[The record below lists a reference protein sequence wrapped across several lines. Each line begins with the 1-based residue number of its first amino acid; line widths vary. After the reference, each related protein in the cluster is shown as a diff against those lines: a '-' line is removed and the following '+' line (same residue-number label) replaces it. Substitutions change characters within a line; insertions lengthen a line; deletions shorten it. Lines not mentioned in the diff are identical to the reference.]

1 MIKKILKNINIS
13 NEEKDDNFSHSQ
25 NIINLIEEIIK
36 NENDYWKYVNILD
49 ELATLCYE
57 DPIDFRK
64 SFFSKNEQK
73 DEQKNE
79 KKNEK
84 KKENKAKENKL
95 TIDKIIDRILIVLE
109 KYEDSRNTF
118 IYAISK
124 LIFINDYNFNIKI
137 LTILCNLA
145 INDEYKIAIC
155 SALEEIVTSVILNSS
170 EKQTIDNIFVGLNSL
185 PQDKIIA
192 NSFKKCIYKIIRIL
206 KSSFNEHILK
216 LLSICTLDKEIC
228 LISYDEGLLK
238 ILIKEMKKYSD
249 DDFDDVP
256 NYLKDV
262 YLTVCNLC
270 GNYFK
275 HCEMIINEK
284 LHITLYFKKIKEIIN
299 IGEANI
305 SQNKSIYSNL
315 IILTLNNISNF
326 SKDTLVELCNTM
338 HIIDLFLIA
347 IKMDINNP
355 YYLSGSLGG
364 LLLILK
370 NKETYNNNIEYILQ
384 NTNNLKILMPLLFGN
399 KYNNIFNYFKDS
411 DDNVE
416 NYLFEIVKSILDI
429 ISFFFQKELDKY
441 SIKVKKELRNSNINQ
456 YLFACLE
463 KKNENIIIRMLKFI
477 YQLSFED
484 YKFVEIYKIFY
495 ILNEKNITINNKWRE
510 IYYYCIKIYIK
521 IIINEKI
528 KTILDDYN
536 FKEIIINIFRIV
548 NEFLLHD
555 LILQRKANFSLL
567 KNNDNSDMEMFIG
580 VSKCILNQN
589 ENFDNIYE
597 IDIIDLNKAT
607 VELLCICSKIIELR
621 NFIRNPSISYYFN
634 NIVINE
640 DSLYSEENINYD
652 ILIERTWACNI
663 ENIFKIL
670 MKNNVSKNKKIY
682 FRLLINMGDIFS
694 GYFYQFKT
702 YNNMNIFDLCNL
714 EDKHWNK
721 KNILKYFL
729 LMSDID
735 RKDCKEQLSIFL
747 NQYIGNLFSLLTMF
761 IEDDIFLDL
770 KKEQKEQYFPGVLKY
785 YKLEYEKKIYHL
797 KLKEKKIKNII
808 TNFKHEEK
816 DNNPHY
822 THLVLQLQNIHK
834 KKKKLFLQLSKN
846 NFTKTFDISLVD
858 NEIESNLDNMFEIS
872 KPKKKKIKSPKKEQ
886 YMNFANEIKEE
897 NSNDNNLGK
906 DDKNEVID
914 DDKSKMIENNVS
926 KKMSSNVKND
936 VSHNMDSKYIN
947 GENSFIING
956 ENSFIINGEN
966 SFISNGENSFIIDEE
981 NIDTDCKSSS
991 ESSISSDPNVTVLDK
1006 ISSELLNFNKEV
1018 IYKPKIKTFNILLF
1032 NKRGLF
1038 VNSSKGEINESYI
1051 LDCSFR
1057 IFYSIIINNIDT
1069 EFYTK
1074 LEEFLLKNNVLKA
1087 FINLLNK
1094 CSFYDCNVYAHFFR
1108 LYNEILKKNVRA
1120 IESMDMLIF
1129 YNIFCYYLKL
1139 ISKEFIKKLRNNE
1152 YNISDQYQY
1161 FFSELC
1167 QLFYYFTQKIIYIQ
1181 FSQYNEIQKW
1191 CVDCSLYNFF
1201 YKNNILLLLYLF
1213 IYINNIHHG
1222 SEYKSYI
1229 YHKKNFN
1236 YIHTIFFYTLHT
1248 ISYLMCFSPN
1258 LKYFILY
1265 FINYKKFIH
1274 KILFR
1279 KSLIHSI
1286 FFYHKLI
1293 YLRVLLQ
1300 NYLSQKN
1307 KRPTQIYHISPVI
1320 YIRNN
1325 AIEWYFLAIGFDKY
1339 YLVFIPDNFESN
1351 ITDFKVTKLVIYS
1364 EKKYKDI
1371 TRICISKI
1379 NDNFFVLGN
1388 ICFDKNIPYESY
1400 DIFISINKYYRDEI
1414 ILYSQFLSGSNYETR
1429 VDIIQDTIII
1439 NNLKNYMNVHNIII
1453 TSFAYKEIKEDEIY
1467 EQNKKNKIK
1476 KRQDNL
1482 NNSTNIYEYETS
1494 EEYDTNYD
1502 NTNDSNYSQVTNFS
1516 NKLKESDNSDTQSN
1530 NEEECNIFR
1539 TNISINKK
1547 KKKILLFFVLTK
1559 NHLYVFKLNFKNW
1572 IFLSPFIDE
1581 EKNDIKLYVESI
1593 KDSDEEQQKNNIFIN
1608 EKIFLNNFIG
1618 MTANIIND
1626 ENTIFARKYA
1636 ITNTAKNIYS
1646 HSNSDYTNDQIL
1658 STNVTTS
1665 ITTTDNKSVS
1675 LDQTNNS
1682 DTYNNKRYMFAN
1694 QFFLNIKHKYNNEYL
1709 SMIKFINK
1717 CESII
1722 SLIYKIEHKKS
1733 TEKKIKI
1740 IMFDDYT
1747 RELWKRSLAYSL
1759 NIQMASSEWRRT
1771 WK

>member
-1 MIKKILKNINIS
+1 MIKKILKNINTS

-49 ELATLCYE
+49 ELTTLCYE
-57 DPIDFRK
+57 DPVDFRK
-64 SFFSKNEQK
+64 SLFSKNEQK
-73 DEQKNE
+73 T
-79 KKNEK
+79 
-84 KKENKAKENKL
+84 KENKL
-95 TIDKIIDRILIVLE
+95 IIDKIIDRILIVLE

-124 LIFINDYNFNIKI
+124 LIFINDYNFNINI
-137 LTILCNLA
+137 LTILCNLSL
-145 INDEYKIAIC
+145 NDEYKIAIC
-155 SALEEIVTSVILNSS
+155 SALEEIVTSAILNSS
-170 EKQTIDNIFVGLNSL
+170 EKQTIDNIFIGLNSL
-185 PQDKIIA
+185 PQNKTIA
-192 NSFKKCIYKIIRIL
+192 NCFKKCIYKIIRIL
-206 KSSFNEHILK
+206 KSSFNENILK
-216 LLSICTLDKEIC
+216 LLSVCTLDKEIC
-228 LISYDEGLLK
+228 LIAYDEGLLK
-238 ILIKEMKKYSD
+238 ILIQEMKKYED
-249 DDFDDVP
+249 DDFDDIP
-256 NYLKDV
+256 DYLKDV
-262 YLTVCNLC
+262 YQIVCNLC
-270 GNYFK
+270 GNHFK

-284 LHITLYFKKIKEIIN
+284 LHIMLYFKKIKEIVN
-299 IGEANI
+299 IGETDI

-315 IILTLNNISNF
+315 IILTLNNICSC
-326 SKDTLVELCNTM
+326 SKETLIELCNTM

-355 YYLSGSLGG
+355 YYLSASLEG

-399 KYNNIFNYFKDS
+399 KYNNIFNHFKHS
-411 DDNVE
+411 DGNVE

-429 ISFFFQKELDKY
+429 IAFFFQKELDKY
-441 SIKVKKELRNSNINQ
+441 SIKVKKEFRNSNINH

-484 YKFVEIYKIFY
+484 YKFVEINKIFY

-528 KTILDDYN
+528 KTIIDDYN

-567 KNNDNSDMEMFIG
+567 KNDINDDTGMSIG
-580 VSKCILNQN
+580 ISAYTLNQN
-589 ENFDNIYE
+589 ENLAHIYE
-597 IDIIDLNKAT
+597 TESIDLNKVT
-607 VELLCICSKIIELR
+607 VELLCICSKYIELR
-621 NFIRNPSISYYFN
+621 IFMRNPSISYYFN
-634 NIVINE
+634 NILINE

-652 ILIERTWACNI
+652 ILIERTWSCDM

-682 FRLLINMGDIFS
+682 FRLLINMADIFS

-702 YNNMNIFDLCNL
+702 CNNMNIFDLCNL

-721 KNILKYFL
+721 KNILKYFF
-729 LMSDID
+729 LMTDID

-747 NQYIGNLFSLLTMF
+747 NQYIGNLFSLLTIF
-761 IEDDIFLDL
+761 IEHDIFSDL
-770 KKEQKEQYFPGVLKY
+770 KKEQEEQYFPGVLKY
-785 YKLEYEKKIYHL
+785 YKLEYEKKISKL
-797 KLKEKKIKNII
+797 RLKEKKIKNLI
-808 TNFKHEEK
+808 TNFKDEEK
-816 DNNPHY
+816 DNNIQY
-822 THLVLQLQNIHK
+822 KDLALQLQNVYQK
-834 KKKKLFLQLSKN
+834 KKKIFLQLSKN

-858 NEIESNLDNMFEIS
+858 NEIESNLDNMFEMP
-872 KPKKKKIKSPKKEQ
+872 KPQKKKMKSLKKEQ
-886 YMNFANEIKEE
+886 YMDFTNHEKLLQEGLSEKGEIKDI
-897 NSNDNNLGK
+897 NKNGNNQNKASNDN
-906 DDKNEVID
+906 
-914 DDKSKMIENNVS
+914 MIENGALSNQPSTDENNVS
-926 KKMSSNVKND
+926 KKLSNGAKND
-936 VSHNMDSKYIN
+936 LSDNINRKYN
-947 GENSFIING
+947 NTENSL
-956 ENSFIINGEN
+956 SFIN
-966 SFISNGENSFIIDEE
+966 DES
-981 NIDTDCKSSS
+981 IDTDFNSSS
-991 ESSISSDPNVTVLDK
+991 SSSVSSDPNVTVLDK
-1006 ISSELLNFNKEV
+1006 ISSELLNFNKEA
-1018 IYKPKIKTFNILLF
+1018 IYSPKLKSFNILLF

-1038 VNSSKGEINESYI
+1038 ANSNKGEINEAYI
-1051 LDCSFR
+1051 LDCIFR
-1057 IFYSIIINNIDT
+1057 IFYSIIINNIDN
-1069 EFYTK
+1069 EFYK
-1074 LEEFLLKNNVLKA
+1074 KVEEFLLKSNVLKA
-1087 FINLLNK
+1087 FINLLNQ

-1108 LYNEILKKNVRA
+1108 LYNEVLKKNVRA

-1139 ISKEFIKKLRNNE
+1139 ISKEFIKKLRNDD
-1152 YNISDQYQY
+1152 YNMSDKYQY
-1161 FFSELC
+1161 FFSELS

-1265 FINYKKFIH
+1265 FINYKKYIH

-1293 YLRVLLQ
+1293 YLRILLQ
-1300 NYLSQKN
+1300 NELSLKN

-1339 YLVFIPDNFESN
+1339 YLVFIPDHFESN
-1351 ITDFKVTKLVIYS
+1351 ITDCKDTRLVIHS
-1364 EKKYKDI
+1364 DKKYKDI

-1388 ICFDKNIPYESY
+1388 ICFDKHTPYESY

-1453 TSFAYKEIKEDEIY
+1453 TSFAYKEINEEIY
-1467 EQNKKNKIK
+1467 EKSKKDKIK

-1482 NNSTNIYEYETS
+1482 DSSKSMYEYESS
-1494 EEYDTNYD
+1494 EEYDE
-1502 NTNDSNYSQVTNFS
+1502 TNDSNYSEAS
-1516 NKLKESDNSDTQSN
+1516 DSLNKLEESDNSDTQSN

-1539 TNISINKK
+1539 TNVSTNNK

-1559 NHLYVFKLNFKNW
+1559 NHLYVFKLDFKNW

-1581 EKNDIKLYVESI
+1581 EKNDIKLYVESV
-1593 KDSDEEQQKNNIFIN
+1593 KDSDEEYQNNQIFIN
-1608 EKIFLNNFIG
+1608 DKIFLNNFLG
-1618 MTANIIND
+1618 MTTNIIDD
-1626 ENTIFARKYA
+1626 ENHIYARKSA
-1636 ITNTAKNIYS
+1636 ITNSVKNINPY
-1646 HSNSDYTNDQIL
+1646 SNSDCTNEQVL
-1658 STNVTTS
+1658 STNFTTS
-1665 ITTTDNKSVS
+1665 VATTDNQSIN
-1675 LDQTNNS
+1675 QTETNNS
-1682 DTYNNKRYMFAN
+1682 NTYNNKRYIFAN

-1717 CESII
+1717 CEPII
-1722 SLIYKIEHKKS
+1722 SLIYKNEHKKS
-1733 TEKKIKI
+1733 KEKKIKI

>member
-1 MIKKILKNINIS
+1 MIKKILKNINTS

-49 ELATLCYE
+49 ELTTLCYE
-57 DPIDFRK
+57 DPVDFRK
-64 SFFSKNEQK
+64 SLFSKNEQK
-73 DEQKNE
+73 T
-79 KKNEK
+79 
-84 KKENKAKENKL
+84 KENKL
-95 TIDKIIDRILIVLE
+95 IIDKIIDRILIVLE

-124 LIFINDYNFNIKI
+124 LIFINDYNFNINI

-145 INDEYKIAIC
+145 LNDEYKIAIC
-155 SALEEIVTSVILNSS
+155 SALEEIVTSAILNSS
-170 EKQTIDNIFVGLNSL
+170 EKQTIDNIFIGLNSL
-185 PQDKIIA
+185 PQNKTIA
-192 NSFKKCIYKIIRIL
+192 NCFKKCIYKIIRIL
-206 KSSFNEHILK
+206 KSSFNENILK
-216 LLSICTLDKEIC
+216 LLSVCTLDKEIC
-228 LISYDEGLLK
+228 LIAYDEGLLK
-238 ILIKEMKKYSD
+238 ILIQEMKKYED
-249 DDFDDVP
+249 DDFDDIP
-256 NYLKDV
+256 DYLKDV
-262 YLTVCNLC
+262 YQIVCNLC
-270 GNYFK
+270 GNHFK

-284 LHITLYFKKIKEIIN
+284 LHIMLYFKKIKEIVN
-299 IGEANI
+299 IGETDI

-315 IILTLNNISNF
+315 IILTLNNICRC
-326 SKDTLVELCNTM
+326 SKETLIELCNTM

-347 IKMDINNP
+347 IKIDINNP
-355 YYLSGSLGG
+355 YYLSASLEG

-399 KYNNIFNYFKDS
+399 KYNNIFNHFKHS
-411 DDNVE
+411 NDNIE

-429 ISFFFQKELDKY
+429 IAFFFQKELDKY
-441 SIKVKKELRNSNINQ
+441 SIKVKKEFRNSNINH

-484 YKFVEIYKIFY
+484 YKFVEINKIFY
-495 ILNEKNITINNKWRE
+495 ILSEKNITINNKWRE

-528 KTILDDYN
+528 KTIIDDYN

-567 KNNDNSDMEMFIG
+567 KNDINDDTGMSIG
-580 VSKCILNQN
+580 INTYTSNQN
-589 ENFDNIYE
+589 ENLAHIYE
-597 IDIIDLNKAT
+597 TECIDLNKVT
-607 VELLCICSKIIELR
+607 VELLCICSKYIELR
-621 NFIRNPSISYYFN
+621 IFMRNPSISYYFN
-634 NIVINE
+634 NILINE
-640 DSLYSEENINYD
+640 DCLYSEENINYD
-652 ILIERTWACNI
+652 ILIERTWSCDM

-682 FRLLINMGDIFS
+682 FRLLINMADMFS

-702 YNNMNIFDLCNL
+702 CNNMNIFDLCNL

-721 KNILKYFL
+721 KNILKYFF
-729 LMSDID
+729 LMTDID

-747 NQYIGNLFSLLTMF
+747 NQYIGNLFSLLTIF
-761 IEDDIFLDL
+761 IEHDIFSDL
-770 KKEQKEQYFPGVLKY
+770 KKEQEEQYFPGVLKY
-785 YKLEYEKKIYHL
+785 YKLEYEKKISKL
-797 KLKEKKIKNII
+797 RLKEKKIKNLI
-808 TNFKHEEK
+808 TNFKDEEK
-816 DNNPHY
+816 DNNTQY
-822 THLVLQLQNIHK
+822 KDLALQLQNVYQK
-834 KKKKLFLQLSKN
+834 KKKIFLQLSKN

-858 NEIESNLDNMFEIS
+858 NEIESNLDNMFEMP
-872 KPKKKKIKSPKKEQ
+872 KPKKKKMKSLKKEQ
-886 YMNFANEIKEE
+886 YMDFTNDEKLLQEGLSEKGEIKET
-897 NSNDNNLGK
+897 NKNGNNQNKASNDN
-906 DDKNEVID
+906 
-914 DDKSKMIENNVS
+914 MIENGALSNQPSTDENHAS
-926 KKMSSNVKND
+926 KKLSNGAKND
-936 VSHNMDSKYIN
+936 LSDNINRKYTN
-947 GENSFIING
+947 TENSL
-956 ENSFIINGEN
+956 SFIN
-966 SFISNGENSFIIDEE
+966 DES
-981 NIDTDCKSSS
+981 IDTDFNSSS
-991 ESSISSDPNVTVLDK
+991 SSSVSSDPNVTVLDK
-1006 ISSELLNFNKEV
+1006 ISSELLNFNKEA
-1018 IYKPKIKTFNILLF
+1018 IYSPKLKNFNILLF

-1038 VNSSKGEINESYI
+1038 ANSNKGEINEAYI
-1051 LDCSFR
+1051 LDCVFR
-1057 IFYSIIINNIDT
+1057 IFYSIIINNIDN
-1069 EFYTK
+1069 EFYK
-1074 LEEFLLKNNVLKA
+1074 KVEEFLLKSNVLKA
-1087 FINLLNK
+1087 FINLLNQ

-1108 LYNEILKKNVRA
+1108 LYNEVLKKNVRA

-1139 ISKEFIKKLRNNE
+1139 ISKEFIKKLRNDD
-1152 YNISDQYQY
+1152 YNMSDKYQY
-1161 FFSELC
+1161 FFSELS

-1265 FINYKKFIH
+1265 FINYKKYIH

-1293 YLRVLLQ
+1293 YLRILLQ
-1300 NYLSQKN
+1300 NELSIKN
-1307 KRPTQIYHISPVI
+1307 KRPTQIYHISPII

-1339 YLVFIPDNFESN
+1339 YLVFIPDHFESN
-1351 ITDFKVTKLVIYS
+1351 ITDCKDTKLVICS

-1388 ICFDKNIPYESY
+1388 ICFDKHTPYESY

-1453 TSFAYKEIKEDEIY
+1453 TSFAYKEINEEIY
-1467 EQNKKNKIK
+1467 EKSKKDKIK

-1482 NNSTNIYEYETS
+1482 DSSKSMYEHESS
-1494 EEYDTNYD
+1494 EEYDE
-1502 NTNDSNYSQVTNFS
+1502 TNDSNYSEAS
-1516 NKLKESDNSDTQSN
+1516 DSLNKLEESDNSDTQSN

-1539 TNISINKK
+1539 TNVSTNNK

-1559 NHLYVFKLNFKNW
+1559 NHLYVFKLDFKNW
-1572 IFLSPFIDE
+1572 IFLSPFIDG

-1593 KDSDEEQQKNNIFIN
+1593 KDSDEEYQNNPIFIN
-1608 EKIFLNNFIG
+1608 DKIFLNNFLG
-1618 MTANIIND
+1618 MTTNIIDD
-1626 ENTIFARKYA
+1626 ENQIFARKSA
-1636 ITNTAKNIYS
+1636 ITNSVKNIYPN
-1646 HSNSDYTNDQIL
+1646 SNSDCTNEQVL
-1658 STNVTTS
+1658 STNFTTS
-1665 ITTTDNKSVS
+1665 VATTDNQSINPTE
-1675 LDQTNNS
+1675 TNNS
-1682 DTYNNKRYMFAN
+1682 NTYNNKRYIFAN

-1709 SMIKFINK
+1709 NMIKFINK
-1717 CESII
+1717 CEPII
-1722 SLIYKIEHKKS
+1722 SLIYKNEHKKS
-1733 TEKKIKI
+1733 KEKKIKI

-1759 NIQMASSEWRRT
+1759 NIQMASS
-1771 WK
+1771 

>member
-1 MIKKILKNINIS
+1 MIKKILKNINTS

-49 ELATLCYE
+49 ELTTLCYE
-57 DPIDFRK
+57 DPFDFRK
-64 SFFSKNEQK
+64 SLFSKNE
-73 DEQKNE
+73 E
-79 KKNEK
+79 KT
-84 KKENKAKENKL
+84 KENKL
-95 TIDKIIDRILIVLE
+95 IIDKIIDRILIVLE

-137 LTILCNLA
+137 LNILCNLA
-145 INDEYKIAIC
+145 LNDEYKIAIC
-155 SALEEIVTSVILNSS
+155 SALEEIVTSAILNSS
-170 EKQTIDNIFVGLNSL
+170 EKQTIDNIFIGLNSL
-185 PQDKIIA
+185 PQNKTIA
-192 NSFKKCIYKIIRIL
+192 NCFKKCIYKIVRIL
-206 KSSFNEHILK
+206 KSSFNENILK
-216 LLSICTLDKEIC
+216 LLSVCTLDKEIC
-228 LISYDEGLLK
+228 LIAYDEGLLK
-238 ILIKEMKKYSD
+238 ILIQEIKKYED
-249 DDFDDVP
+249 DDFDDIP
-256 NYLKDV
+256 DYLKDV
-262 YLTVCNLC
+262 YQIVCNLC
-270 GNYFK
+270 GNHFK
-275 HCEMIINEK
+275 HCEVIINEK
-284 LHITLYFKKIKEIIN
+284 LHIMLYFKKIKEIVN
-299 IGEANI
+299 IGEIDI

-315 IILTLNNISNF
+315 IILTLNNICSY
-326 SKDTLVELCNTM
+326 SKETLIELCNTM

-355 YYLSGSLGG
+355 YYLSASLEG

-399 KYNNIFNYFKDS
+399 KYNNILNHFKHS
-411 DDNVE
+411 DDNIE

-429 ISFFFQKELDKY
+429 IAFFFQKELDKY
-441 SIKVKKELRNSNINQ
+441 SIKVKKEFRNSNINH

-463 KKNENIIIRMLKFI
+463 KKNESIIIRMFKFI

-484 YKFVEIYKIFY
+484 YKFVEINKIFY
-495 ILNEKNITINNKWRE
+495 ILNEKNITINTKWRE

-528 KTILDDYN
+528 KTIIDDYN

-555 LILQRKANFSLL
+555 LILQRKENFSLF
-567 KNNDNSDMEMFIG
+567 KNDINDDTGMSIG
-580 VSKCILNQN
+580 ISTYTLNQN
-589 ENFDNIYE
+589 ENLTYTYE
-597 IDIIDLNKAT
+597 TEVIDLSKVT
-607 VELLCICSKIIELR
+607 VELLCICSKYIELR
-621 NFIRNPSISYYFN
+621 VFMRNPTISYYLN
-634 NIVINE
+634 NILVNE
-640 DSLYSEENINYD
+640 DNLYSEENINYD
-652 ILIERTWACNI
+652 ILIERTWPCDM

-670 MKNNVSKNKKIY
+670 MKNNVLQNKKIY
-682 FRLLINMGDIFS
+682 LRLLINMADIFS

-702 YNNMNIFDLCNL
+702 CNNMNIFDLCNL
-714 EDKHWNK
+714 EDKHWDK
-721 KNILKYFL
+721 KNILKYFF
-729 LMSDID
+729 LMTDID

-747 NQYIGNLFSLLTMF
+747 NQYIGNLFSLLTIF
-761 IEDDIFLDL
+761 IEHDIFSDL
-770 KKEQKEQYFPGVLKY
+770 KKEQQEQYFPGVLKY
-785 YKLEYEKKIYHL
+785 YKLEYEKKISKL
-797 KLKEKKIKNII
+797 RLKEKKIKNLI
-808 TNFKHEEK
+808 TNFKDEEK
-816 DNNPHY
+816 DKNSQY
-822 THLVLQLQNIHK
+822 KDLALQLQNVYQK
-834 KKKKLFLQLSKN
+834 KKKIFLQLSQT
-846 NFTKTFDISLVD
+846 NFTKAFDISLVD
-858 NEIESNLDNMFEIS
+858 NEIESNLDNMFEIP
-872 KPKKKKIKSPKKEQ
+872 KPKKKKMKSLKKEQ
-886 YMNFANEIKEE
+886 YMDFTNDGKVLQKGLSEKGEIKDT
-897 NSNDNNLGK
+897 NKNANNQNNASNDN
-906 DDKNEVID
+906 
-914 DDKSKMIENNVS
+914 MIENGALSNQVSTDENNVL
-926 KKMSSNVKND
+926 KKLSNGAKNAI
-936 VSHNMDSKYIN
+936 SHSINKKYN
-947 GENSFIING
+947 NTENSL
-956 ENSFIINGEN
+956 SFIN
-966 SFISNGENSFIIDEE
+966 DES
-981 NIDTDCKSSS
+981 IDTDFESSS
-991 ESSISSDPNVTVLDK
+991 TSSVSSDPNVTVLDK
-1006 ISSELLNFNKEV
+1006 ISAELLNFNKEGM
-1018 IYKPKIKTFNILLF
+1018 YKPKLKGFNILLF

-1038 VNSSKGEINESYI
+1038 ANSNKGEINEAYI
-1051 LDCSFR
+1051 LDCVFR
-1057 IFYSIIINNIDT
+1057 IFYSIIINNIDN

-1074 LEEFLLKNNVLKA
+1074 VETFLLKINVLKA
-1087 FINLLNK
+1087 FINLLNQ

-1108 LYNEILKKNVRA
+1108 LYNEVLKKNVRA

-1139 ISKEFIKKLRNNE
+1139 ISKEFIKKLRNDE
-1152 YNISDQYQY
+1152 YNMPDKYQY
-1161 FFSELC
+1161 FFSELS

-1229 YHKKNFN
+1229 YHKQNFN

-1248 ISYLMCFSPN
+1248 ISYLMCFSHN

-1265 FINYKKFIH
+1265 FINYKKYIH

-1286 FFYHKLI
+1286 FFYYKLI
-1293 YLRVLLQ
+1293 YLRILLQ

-1307 KRPTQIYHISPVI
+1307 KKPTQIYHISPVI

-1339 YLVFIPDNFESN
+1339 YLVFIPDHFESN
-1351 ITDFKVTKLVIYS
+1351 LIDCKDTKLVIHS

-1388 ICFDKNIPYESY
+1388 ICFDKHTPYESY

-1453 TSFAYKEIKEDEIY
+1453 TSFAYKEINEEVY
-1467 EQNKKNKIK
+1467 EKNKKDKIK

-1482 NNSTNIYEYETS
+1482 DSSKSIYEYESS
-1494 EEYDTNYD
+1494 EEYDDTNA
-1502 NTNDSNYSQVTNFS
+1502 SNYSDS
-1516 NKLKESDNSDTQSN
+1516 LNKLEESDNSDTQSN

-1539 TNISINKK
+1539 TNTSSNNK

-1559 NHLYVFKLNFKNW
+1559 NHLYVFKLDFKNW

-1581 EKNDIKLYVESI
+1581 EKNDIKLYVESD
-1593 KDSDEEQQKNNIFIN
+1593 KDSDEEYQNNLIFIN
-1608 EKIFLNNFIG
+1608 NKIFLNNFIG
-1618 MTANIIND
+1618 MTTNIIND
-1626 ENTIFARKYA
+1626 ENQIFARKSA
-1636 ITNTAKNIYS
+1636 ITNSVKNIYL
-1646 HSNSDYTNDQIL
+1646 HSNSDCTNEQVL
-1658 STNVTTS
+1658 STNFTTS
-1665 ITTTDNKSVS
+1665 LATTDNQSINPTE
-1675 LDQTNNS
+1675 TNNS
-1682 DTYNNKRYMFAN
+1682 NIYNNKRYIFAN
-1694 QFFLNIKHKYNNEYL
+1694 QYFLNIKHKYNNEYL
-1709 SMIKFINK
+1709 SMIKFINN
-1717 CESII
+1717 SDPII
-1722 SLIYKIEHKKS
+1722 SLIYKNEHKKS
-1733 TEKKIKI
+1733 KEKKIKI

-1759 NIQMASSEWRRT
+1759 NIQMTSSEWRRT

>member
-1 MIKKILKNINIS
+1 MIKKILKNINTS
-13 NEEKDDNFSHSQ
+13 NEETDDNFSHSQ
-25 NIINLIEEIIK
+25 NIIKLIEEIIK

-49 ELATLCYE
+49 ELTTLCYE
-57 DPIDFRK
+57 DPVDFRK
-64 SFFSKNEQK
+64 SLFSKT
-73 DEQKNE
+73 E
-79 KKNEK
+79 KKT
-84 KKENKAKENKL
+84 KENQL

-145 INDEYKIAIC
+145 LNDEYKIAIC
-155 SALEEIVTSVILNSS
+155 SALEEIVTSAILNSS
-170 EKQTIDNIFVGLNSL
+170 EKETIDNIFVGLNSL
-185 PQDKIIA
+185 PRDKVIA
-192 NSFKKCIYKIIRIL
+192 NCFKKCVYKVIRIL
-206 KSSFNEHILK
+206 KSSFNESILR
-216 LLSICTLDKEIC
+216 LLSVCTLDKEIC
-228 LISYDEGLLK
+228 LIAYDEGLLK
-238 ILIKEMKKYSD
+238 ILIQEMKKYED
-249 DDFDDVP
+249 ADFDDAP
-256 NYLKDV
+256 DYLKDV

-270 GNYFK
+270 GNHFK

-284 LHITLYFKKIKEIIN
+284 LHIMLYFKKIKEIVN
-299 IGEANI
+299 IGETDI

-315 IILTLNNISNF
+315 TILTLNNICSC
-326 SKDTLVELCNTM
+326 SKETLIELCNTM

-355 YYLSGSLGG
+355 YYLSASLEG

-384 NTNNLKILMPLLFGN
+384 NTNNFKILMPLLFGN
-399 KYNNIFNYFKDS
+399 KYNNIFNHFKHS
-411 DDNVE
+411 DDNIE

-429 ISFFFQKELDKY
+429 IAFFFQKELDKY
-441 SIKVKKELRNSNINQ
+441 SIKVKKEFRNSNINH

-463 KKNENIIIRMLKFI
+463 KKNESIIIRMLKFI

-484 YKFVEIYKIFY
+484 YKFVEINKIFY
-495 ILNEKNITINNKWRE
+495 ILNEQNITINNKWKE

-528 KTILDDYN
+528 KTIIDDYN
-536 FKEIIINIFRIV
+536 FKDIIINIFRIV

-555 LILQRKANFSLL
+555 LVLQRKANFSLL
-567 KNNDNSDMEMFIG
+567 KSDINADIG
-580 VSKCILNQN
+580 MSIGISTYTLNQN
-589 ENFDNIYE
+589 ENLNHIYE
-597 IDIIDLNKAT
+597 TEIIDLNKVT
-607 VELLCICSKIIELR
+607 VELLCICSKYIELR
-621 NFIRNPSISYYFN
+621 IFMRNPSISYYFN
-634 NIVINE
+634 NILINE

-652 ILIERTWACNI
+652 ILIERTWSCDI

-682 FRLLINMGDIFS
+682 FRLLINMADIFS

-702 YNNMNIFDLCNL
+702 GNNMNIFDLCNL

-729 LMSDID
+729 LMNDID

-747 NQYIGNLFSLLTMF
+747 NQYIGNLLSLLTMF
-761 IEDDIFLDL
+761 IEHDIFSDL
-770 KKEQKEQYFPGVLKY
+770 KKEQEEQYFPGVLKY
-785 YKLEYEKKIYHL
+785 YKLEYEKKISKL
-797 KLKEKKIKNII
+797 RLKEKKLKNLI
-808 TNFKHEEK
+808 TNFKDEEK
-816 DNNPHY
+816 DNNMQY
-822 THLVLQLQNIHK
+822 KDLALQLQNLHQK
-834 KKKKLFLQLSKN
+834 KKKIFLQLSKN

-858 NEIESNLDNMFEIS
+858 NEIESNLDNMFEIP
-872 KPKKKKIKSPKKEQ
+872 KPKKKKMKSPKKEQ
-886 YMNFANEIKEE
+886 YMDFTNDEKLLQEGLSEKGEIKDTNEK
-897 NSNDNNLGK
+897 DNNQNK
-906 DDKNEVID
+906 ASDDN
-914 DDKSKMIENNVS
+914 MIENGALLNQPSTEENNVL
-926 KKMSSNVKND
+926 KKLSNGAKNGT
-936 VSHNMDSKYIN
+936 SHSIN
-947 GENSFIING
+947 NKNANTENSL
-956 ENSFIINGEN
+956 SFIN
-966 SFISNGENSFIIDEE
+966 DES
-981 NIDTDCKSSS
+981 IDTDFNSSS
-991 ESSISSDPNVTVLDK
+991 TSSVSSDPNVTVLDK
-1006 ISSELLNFNKEV
+1006 ISSELLNFNKEA
-1018 IYKPKIKTFNILLF
+1018 IYNPKLKTFNILLF

-1038 VNSSKGEINESYI
+1038 ANSNKGEINEPYI
-1051 LDCSFR
+1051 LDCAFR
-1057 IFYSIIINNIDT
+1057 IFYSIIINNIDN

-1074 LEEFLLKNNVLKA
+1074 VEEFLLKSNVLKA
-1087 FINLLNK
+1087 FINLLNQ

-1108 LYNEILKKNVRA
+1108 LYNEVLKKNVRA

-1152 YNISDQYQY
+1152 YNISDKYQY
-1161 FFSELC
+1161 FFSELS

-1229 YHKKNFN
+1229 YHNKNYN
-1236 YIHTIFFYTLHT
+1236 YIHTIFFYTIHT

-1293 YLRVLLQ
+1293 YLRILLQ
-1300 NYLSQKN
+1300 NHLSQKN

-1339 YLVFIPDNFESN
+1339 YLVFIPDHFESN
-1351 ITDFKVTKLVIYS
+1351 ITECKDTKLVIHS

-1388 ICFDKNIPYESY
+1388 ICFDKNTPYESY

-1414 ILYSQFLSGSNYETR
+1414 ILYSQFLSGFNYETR

-1453 TSFAYKEIKEDEIY
+1453 TSFAYKEINEEMSEKS
-1467 EQNKKNKIK
+1467 KKDKIK

-1482 NNSTNIYEYETS
+1482 DGAKSMYEYESS
-1494 EEYDTNYD
+1494 EEYDD
-1502 NTNDSNYSQVTNFS
+1502 ASVSNYSEATDSQ
-1516 NKLKESDNSDTQSN
+1516 NKLEESENSDTQSN

-1539 TNISINKK
+1539 TSISTNNKK
-1547 KKKILLFFVLTK
+1547 KKVLLLFVLTK
-1559 NHLYVFKLNFKNW
+1559 NHLYVFKLDFNKW

-1581 EKNDIKLYVESI
+1581 EKNDIKLYVESV
-1593 KDSDEEQQKNNIFIN
+1593 KDSDEEYQNNPIFIN
-1608 EKIFLNNFIG
+1608 DKIFLNNFLG
-1618 MTANIIND
+1618 MTTNIIND
-1626 ENTIFARKYA
+1626 ENQIFARKSA
-1636 ITNTAKNIYS
+1636 ITNSVKNLYP
-1646 HSNSDYTNDQIL
+1646 HSNSDCTNDQVL
-1658 STNVTTS
+1658 STN
-1665 ITTTDNKSVS
+1665 ITASVATTDNQSIEPT
-1675 LDQTNNS
+1675 QTNNS
-1682 DTYNNKRYMFAN
+1682 NTYNNKRYLFAN

-1709 SMIKFINK
+1709 SMIKFVNK
-1717 CESII
+1717 CDSII
-1722 SLIYKIEHKKS
+1722 SLIYKNEHKKS
-1733 TEKKIKI
+1733 KEKKIKI

>member
-1 MIKKILKNINIS
+1 MKI
-13 NEEKDDNFSHSQ
+13 
-25 NIINLIEEIIK
+25 
-36 NENDYWKYVNILD
+36 
-49 ELATLCYE
+49 
-57 DPIDFRK
+57 
-64 SFFSKNEQK
+64 
-73 DEQKNE
+73 
-79 KKNEK
+79 
-84 KKENKAKENKL
+84 
-95 TIDKIIDRILIVLE
+95 
-109 KYEDSRNTF
+109 
-118 IYAISK
+118 
-124 LIFINDYNFNIKI
+124 
-137 LTILCNLA
+137 
-145 INDEYKIAIC
+145 
-155 SALEEIVTSVILNSS
+155 
-170 EKQTIDNIFVGLNSL
+170 
-185 PQDKIIA
+185 
-192 NSFKKCIYKIIRIL
+192 
-206 KSSFNEHILK
+206 
-216 LLSICTLDKEIC
+216 
-228 LISYDEGLLK
+228 
-238 ILIKEMKKYSD
+238 
-249 DDFDDVP
+249 
-256 NYLKDV
+256 
-262 YLTVCNLC
+262 
-270 GNYFK
+270 
-275 HCEMIINEK
+275 
-284 LHITLYFKKIKEIIN
+284 
-299 IGEANI
+299 
-305 SQNKSIYSNL
+305 
-315 IILTLNNISNF
+315 
-326 SKDTLVELCNTM
+326 
-338 HIIDLFLIA
+338 
-347 IKMDINNP
+347 
-355 YYLSGSLGG
+355 
-364 LLLILK
+364 
-370 NKETYNNNIEYILQ
+370 
-384 NTNNLKILMPLLFGN
+384 
-399 KYNNIFNYFKDS
+399 
-411 DDNVE
+411 
-416 NYLFEIVKSILDI
+416 
-429 ISFFFQKELDKY
+429 
-441 SIKVKKELRNSNINQ
+441 
-456 YLFACLE
+456 
-463 KKNENIIIRMLKFI
+463 
-477 YQLSFED
+477 
-484 YKFVEIYKIFY
+484 
-495 ILNEKNITINNKWRE
+495 
-510 IYYYCIKIYIK
+510 
-521 IIINEKI
+521 
-528 KTILDDYN
+528 
-536 FKEIIINIFRIV
+536 
-548 NEFLLHD
+548 
-555 LILQRKANFSLL
+555 
-567 KNNDNSDMEMFIG
+567 
-580 VSKCILNQN
+580 
-589 ENFDNIYE
+589 FDNIYE
-597 IDIIDLNKAT
+597 IDIIDLTKAT

-1191 CVDCSLYNFF
+1191 
-1201 YKNNILLLLYLF
+1201 
-1213 IYINNIHHG
+1213 
-1222 SEYKSYI
+1222 
-1229 YHKKNFN
+1229 
-1236 YIHTIFFYTLHT
+1236 
-1248 ISYLMCFSPN
+1248 
-1258 LKYFILY
+1258 
-1265 FINYKKFIH
+1265 
-1274 KILFR
+1274 
-1279 KSLIHSI
+1279 
-1286 FFYHKLI
+1286 
-1293 YLRVLLQ
+1293 
-1300 NYLSQKN
+1300 
-1307 KRPTQIYHISPVI
+1307 
-1320 YIRNN
+1320 NN

-1759 NIQMASSEWRRT
+1759 NIQMASS
-1771 WK
+1771 